1 MKSKK
6 GLNEKFISF
15 LDQIDD
21 SHKNDKLNLNDKV
34 LIIDGLNTFIR
45 SFSVNPAINEDGV
58 HIGGIAGFLKSIR
71 YTLSVIKPTR
81 CIIVFDG
88 KDGSKRRR
96 KIYPEYKAQRKIKKR
111 LNRNVDWGTAPANEE
126 ESMKLQL
133 GRLVEYLEYLP
144 LTIVSVDGIE
154 ADDTMA
160 YVSKQFLSE
169 SKIVLMSTDKDF
181 LQLVDDRVQ
190 VWSPTKKKFYGKE
203 TIKEEF
209 EIESKNFLMYRVLT
223 GDSSDNIPG
232 IRGAGTKTLQKRL
245 PILFEDKELSI
256 DDLFK
261 YISSSDD
268 KTKLMQNIS
277 NNRDML
283 ELNHKLMQLK
293 DVDISGRAKESIQ
306 NICVAPIQ
314 KLLKPKF
321 MKMLLEDTINMNIK
335 NPQLWLKDTFN
346 VLNSFAINK
355 EDSNEGQ

>member
-6 GLNEKFISF
+6 DLNEKFISF
-15 LDQIDD
+15 LDNIDE
-21 SHKNDKLNLNDKV
+21 SEKKGKLNLNDKV

-45 SFSVNPAINEDGV
+45 SFSVNPAMNDDGV

-160 YVSKQFLSE
+160 YVSKQFLSD
-169 SKIVLMSTDKDF
+169 SKIILMSTDKDF
-181 LQLVDDRVQ
+181 LQLVDDRIS
-190 VWSPTKKKFYGKE
+190 VWSPTKKILYTPDKVKDEYG
-203 TIKEEF
+203 IP
-209 EIESKNFLMYRVLT
+209 SKNLLTYRILD
-223 GDSSDNIPG
+223 GDKSDNING
-232 IRGAGTKTLQKRL
+232 VQGAGLK
-245 PILFEDKELSI
+245 SI
-256 DDLFK
+256 IK
-261 YISSSDD
+261 YIPSIAEDDEFNAKNLLDFVNNSDSKIKILENIKKSSNLL
-268 KTKLMQNIS
+268 KRNYL
-277 NNRDML
+277 
-283 ELNHKLMQLK
+283 LMQLK
-293 DVDISGRAKESIQ
+293 NVDIPNHTKMKIQ
-306 NICVAPIQ
+306 GAVNG
-314 KLLKPKF
+314 KLPQLIKYKFQTMFLKDK
-321 MKMLLEDTINMNIK
+321 LSTQIK
-335 NPQLWLKDTFN
+335 NL
-346 VLNSFAINK
+346 
-355 EDSNEGQ
+355 DSWIMEFVRLDRFRGLSDK